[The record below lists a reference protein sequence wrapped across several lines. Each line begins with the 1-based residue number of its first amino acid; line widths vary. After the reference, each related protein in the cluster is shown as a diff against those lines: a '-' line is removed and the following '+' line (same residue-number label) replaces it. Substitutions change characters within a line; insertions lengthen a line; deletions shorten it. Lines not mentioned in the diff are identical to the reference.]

1 MEFPGKRPG
10 KKRTALEKEW
20 AALERSEAR
29 FVERQKEKGPSP
41 INQKL
46 DQVVP
51 DQLKGTLDAA
61 FYKAFQLVFEKG
73 GTVIEKTYR
82 KEDGEYRQKL
92 NAYAAELK
100 ESRKNLKAFSR
111 QAGATKAKN
120 LLISGVEGIGT
131 GVFGIGIPIFR
142 CLQALS

>member
-10 KKRTALEKEW
+10 KKRTAL
-20 AALERSEAR
+20 
-29 FVERQKEKGPSP
+29 ERQKEKGPSP

-46 DQVVP
+46 DQIVP

-131 GVFGIGIPIFR
+131 
-142 CLQALS
+142 

>member
-46 DQVVP
+46 DQIVP

-73 GTVIEKTYR
+73 GTDVYK
-82 KEDGEYRQKL
+82 RQPL
-92 NAYAAELK
+92 HRL
-100 ESRKNLKAFSR
+100 
-111 QAGATKAKN
+111 
-120 LLISGVEGIGT
+120 
-131 GVFGIGIPIFR
+131 
-142 CLQALS
+142 